1 MAIVIDVEGF
11 CILKSKVGGHRTAQC
26 PQCKALK
33 AIAIEVNN
41 QTIDMIADRLQAVAD
56 KENAILDPKKAVAGV
71 LGLKI
76 DMSFFH

>member
-1 MAIVIDVEGF
+1 MAIVINVEDF
-11 CILKSKVGGHRTAQC
+11 CILKSKVGGHRTQVC

-41 QTIDMIADRLQAVAD
+41 STIDMIADRLQAVAD
-56 KENAILDPKKAVAGV
+56 KENAVLDPKKAVAGV

-76 DMSFFH
+76 DMSFFT